1 MGLGGVSAAV
11 AQERH
16 DVDGARA
23 AVMRADRDFHRH
35 LQKALDEGT
44 PSKPLEPLARV
55 EYLTWSA
62 GHERSFVID
71 RILLEDLKARVL
83 AVTSLTGTVDE
94 TERGVEL
101 DLSAQLATAMTDLK
115 QDLAAAH
122 TAGVPDVADYD
133 SRGDAYAGWI
143 HALVV
148 PKEMVARLQQVSGL
162 ALKVRDATSAK
173 LASDMA
179 AADAARAAADAAAAA
194 AAALQ
199 AARDN
204 AAYQHDRAHGDLAQA
219 QAIVVLRVAD
229 IAATIASIDNRQ
241 PQPQSI
247 PDLNQQAA
255 DYAYQARLLEN
266 ILIVRSNTYGQLAR
280 ARSLAGRAAGVGADV
295 SSYVARL
302 NAANGQLDGAPDI
315 ASILA
320 VADIIRD
327 VSNGLNGAYSYAVAH
342 PPPPP
347 GAIILNVPYYAQ
359 VYSLSCEEAA
369 LQMALAYEGIHK
381 NQDEILNDIGVDRRA
396 PEVDRNGNVVHWGNP
411 MTNFVGD
418 PNGYREGAQYGSRS
432 GYGTYYPTIA
442 RAATDFGGHVF
453 AANQGLS
460 PGWLYDQIANHRP
473 SVVWV
478 AWQYS
483 PHPTTTYVAWDGQ
496 TVLYGAP
503 WEHAVTLIGT
513 SGGSVLIANPHG
525 GQEWISKPV
534 FERAYAMFGDMAV
547 TLTS

>member
-23 AVMRADRDFHRH
+23 GLTRADRDFHRH
-35 LQKALDEGT
+35 LQRALDDGT

-62 GHERSFVID
+62 GHQRSFLVD
-71 RILLEDLKARVL
+71 RILLEDLQARVHEV
-83 AVTSLTGTVDE
+83 ASLTGTVDE

-101 DLSAQLATAMTDLK
+101 DLSGQLGTAMDGLKHDLG
-115 QDLAAAH
+115 AAH
-122 TAGVPDVADYD
+122 TAGVPDVGDLDRRA
-133 SRGDAYAGWI
+133 DAYVGWTE
-143 HALVV
+143 ALVV
-148 PKEMVARLQQVSGL
+148 PSEMVSRLQQVNGL
-162 ALKVRDATSAK
+162 ALKVRDSMAAK
-173 LASDMA
+173 VASD
-179 AADAARAAADAAAAA
+179 RAAADAAAAA
-194 AAALQ
+194 GAALQ

-204 AAYQHDRAHGDLAQA
+204 AAYQHDRAHGALAQA
-219 QAIVVLRVAD
+219 LAIGVLRVAD
-229 IAATIASIDNRQ
+229 VAATIAAIDNR
-241 PQPQSI
+241 QPQSI
-247 PDLNQQAA
+247 PDLDQQAA
-255 DYAYQARLLEN
+255 DYAYQARVLEN
-266 ILIVRSNTYGQLAR
+266 LLIVRSNTYSQLAR

-295 SSYVARL
+295 SSYVASL
-302 NAANGQLDGAPDI
+302 NAAGRQLDLAPDI

-320 VADIIRD
+320 VADIIRN

-347 GAIILNVPYYAQ
+347 GSIILNVPYYAQ

-381 NQDEILNDIGVDRRA
+381 TQDEILNDIGVDRRA
-396 PEVDRNGNVVHWGNP
+396 PEVDGNGNVVHWGNP
-411 MTNFVGD
+411 MTSFVGD

-442 RAATDFGGHVF
+442 RAATDFGAHVF

-460 PGWLYDQIANHRP
+460 PGWLYDQVANHRP

-483 PHPTTTYVAWDGQ
+483 PHATTTYVAWDGQ

-513 SGGSVLIANPHG
+513 SPGSVLIANPHG

-534 FERAYAMFGDMAV
+534 FERAYAMFGNMAV